1 MKRAG
6 GFTLIEVMVVV
17 GIIGLLASVLITRF
31 AHTREQAFMASMVEG
46 RVACS

>member
-6 GFTLIEVMVVV
+6 GFTLIEGMVVV
-17 GIIGLLASVLITRF
+17 IIGLLASVLIPRF